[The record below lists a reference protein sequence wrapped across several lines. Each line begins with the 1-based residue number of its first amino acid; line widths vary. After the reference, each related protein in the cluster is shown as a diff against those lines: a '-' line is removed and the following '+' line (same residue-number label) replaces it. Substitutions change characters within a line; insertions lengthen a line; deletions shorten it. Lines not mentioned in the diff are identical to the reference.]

1 MGAGGDSRPE
11 HGNEAIGAP
20 AVISGKRGQTVV
32 GMGVED
38 DDPEAEVDRRGDRG
52 DHGGAAPGCS
62 VAGFGAIRRL
72 GKLEE
77 LAQKE
82 HVSVAQPRM
91 AHEPGEDPEAVAA
104 RVRGILSDAVTA
116 YEQRRLRDAEES
128 YRRRVESMR
137 TQSRAIPTT
146 PQRRREL
153 FMTIMTRQPDLGT
166 ALVTLQNREFRSLT
180 DADIQSA
187 LEQLA
192 ALGALQQFEDR

>member
-1 MGAGGDSRPE
+1 MPE
-11 HGNEAIGAP
+11 KP
-20 AVISGKRGQTVV
+20 R
-32 GMGVED
+32 D
-38 DDPEAEVDRRGDRG
+38 YEAELRAIMDALAES
-52 DHGGAAPGCS
+52 AAQAS
-62 VAGFGAIRRL
+62 D
-72 GKLEE
+72 EE
-77 LAQKE
+77 ILSE
-82 HVSVAQPRM
+82 VRES
-91 AHEPGEDPEAVAA
+91 GEDPEAVAA

-153 FMTIMTRQPDLGT
+153 FMIIMTRQPDLGT
-166 ALVTLQNREFRSLT
+166 ALVTLQNREFRNLT

>member
-1 MGAGGDSRPE
+1 MPE
-11 HGNEAIGAP
+11 KP
-20 AVISGKRGQTVV
+20 RGH
-32 GMGVED
+32 
-38 DDPEAEVDRRGDRG
+38 EAELRAIMDALAES
-52 DHGGAAPGCS
+52 AAQAS
-62 VAGFGAIRRL
+62 D
-72 GKLEE
+72 EE
-77 LAQKE
+77 ILSE
-82 HVSVAQPRM
+82 VRES
-91 AHEPGEDPEAVAA
+91 GEDPEAVAA
-104 RVRGILSDAVTA
+104 RVRGILRHAVTA

-137 TQSRAIPTT
+137 TQSPAIPAT